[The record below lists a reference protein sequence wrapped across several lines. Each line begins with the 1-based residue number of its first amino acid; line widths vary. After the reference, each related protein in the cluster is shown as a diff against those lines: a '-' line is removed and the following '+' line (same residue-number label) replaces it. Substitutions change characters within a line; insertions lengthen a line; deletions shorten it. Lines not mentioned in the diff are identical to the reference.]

1 MQQFTFFILTTLLF
15 LCVGIMPANSQM
27 TIKGILKDIANDE
40 PIQSVSIKNVNN
52 GTIIYTTSD
61 GLFSMDVKK
70 NDLIEIHHMSYETIR
85 LRIKDDKKSLY
96 YNLVMRPK
104 TNRLMEIIVR
114 DKNTSYA
121 ADSVRSYETYKLILE
136 KPGVDEMSASTAPM
150 AMMSNKFRQEQ
161 AFKENY
167 QKWEKAKYVNY
178 MFNPKQLQK
187 WTGLTGDSL
196 ALFIDTYRPSYEFI
210 RGANDYQYLLYIKN
224 SLGEFCTYCVFR
236 RK

>member
-1 MQQFTFFILTTLLF
+1 MSFTKIILVVLCLIYQQAI
-15 LCVGIMPANSQM
+15 GQI

-40 PIQSVSIKNVNN
+40 PIQRVNIKNVNN
-52 GTIIYTTSD
+52 GTVISTSTD
-61 GLFSMDVKK
+61 GQFNIDVKK
-70 NDLIEIHHMSYETIR
+70 NDLIEITHISYETIR
-85 LRIKDDKKSLY
+85 IRIKDDKKSMY

-114 DKNTSYA
+114 DKNPTYT
-121 ADSVRSYETYKLILE
+121 ADSARTYETYKLILE

-150 AMMSNKFRQEQ
+150 AMMSSKFREEQ
-161 AFKENY
+161 AFKTNY

-196 ALFIDTYRPSYEFI
+196 TLFIDTYRPSYEYL
-210 RGANDYQYLLYIKN
+210 RNANDYQYLLYIKN
-224 SLGEFCTYCVFR
+224 SLGEFCPSCVFS